1 MRFSLFFILLFFA
14 FALSKNAP
22 ETVSPMPFSSG
33 KLFAA
38 LDSAG
43 NGATWMEFDSGGILD
58 GEVGK
63 ILSDGR
69 GNLKKGFEH
78 AWLLELPGQRF
89 KMAVLSKRGA
99 GEALSFYEIGKLS
112 SRPEPLTLQEP
123 LDPAKVFRDYRETTR
138 GRFVHRDDSNLQ
150 VQVREGEIWFAYFK
164 PDLQSLLPVSN
175 WSVLSEAEKRQEIQT
190 RKDFY
195 AYEYSLMVQAFIAST
210 HGLFNWQV
218 WHWLMPEWISG
229 AKIGDAEISRL
240 LSSPDQGRFVR
251 IFFKELPGGDSVEML
266 SNAHGTFWM
275 MIRRK

>member
-1 MRFSLFFILLFFA
+1 MRFSLSIILLFFA
-14 FALSKNAP
+14 AALSKNAP
-22 ETVSPMPFSSG
+22 ETVSPAPFSSE

-43 NGATWMEFDSGGILD
+43 RGAAWMEFDCGGIFD
-58 GEVGK
+58 DEVGK
-63 ILSDGR
+63 VLSDAH
-69 GNLKKGFEH
+69 GNLKKEFEH
-78 AWLLELPGQRF
+78 AWLLELPGKNF
-89 KMAVLSKRGA
+89 KLAALAKRGA
-99 GEALSFYEIGKLS
+99 GEVLSFHDIGKLS
-112 SRPEPLTLQEP
+112 TRPEPLRLQEP
-123 LDPAKVFRDYRETTR
+123 LDPSKVFRDYRETAR
-138 GRFVHRDDSNLQ
+138 GSFVHMDDSNLQ
-150 VQVREGEIWFAYFK
+150 VRVREGEIWFSYFK

-175 WSVLSEAEKRQEIQT
+175 WSLLSAAEKRQEIQT

-195 AYEYSLMVQAFIAST
+195 AYEYSLMVQAFVAST

-218 WHWLMPEWISG
+218 WHWLMPEWSAG

-251 IFFKELPGGDSVEML
+251 LFFKELPGGDSVEML